1 MTTYKMLKTIFLI
14 QSDEILP
21 TTSTMMKELGWEG
34 TYEQLSYDD
43 KIDLKKTYVLNHNS
57 LKKFLDNRGLL
68 EDGVRNQDVVI
79 YLTSAIPT
87 GSGIYFIY
95 LLCLFSNNR
104 ARLHDFFFQISE
116 SFAQGVFVIFP
127 KCKIFPAG
135 NSKVAL
141 LKTP

>member
-57 LKKFLDNRGLL
+57 LKRFLDNRGLL
-68 EDGVRNQDVVI
+68 EDGVRNEDVVI

-87 GSGIYFIY
+87 GFGFYFIY
-95 LLCLFSNNR
+95 LLCLFSKNQ
-104 ARLHDFFFQISE
+104 ARLHDFFFK
-116 SFAQGVFVIFP
+116 FAKVLHKVF
-127 KCKIFPAG
+127 
-135 NSKVAL
+135 L
-141 LKTP
+141 